1 MNVGVCKINIRI
13 PENQSLKGKRQ
24 VIKSI
29 TTRVRDKF
37 NVAVAEVDNGDKWQI
52 ATIGIS
58 YVSNNGRHVNEVISK
73 ILDFIVKSR
82 FDVEILDYDIE
93 LVSVF

>member
-1 MNVGVCKINIRI
+1 MKVGVCKINIRI

-24 VIKSI
+24 VLKSI
-29 TTRVRDKF
+29 TTRIRDKF
-37 NVAVAEVDNGDKWQI
+37 NVAIAEVDNGDKWQI

-73 ILDFIVKSR
+73 ILDFIVNSR

-93 LVSVF
+93 MVSVF